1 MLETIPVIEALPF
14 IIPAAVAA
22 TGGIIG
28 SVQYQ
33 SRRKQQYLANR
44 QRLSAELITMDEH
57 IGFAEAAAEPKR
69 ARDVLQAR
77 LALNAAF
84 QAHNRYF
91 GTESHKG
98 VPVKQATLEVDT
110 HLNNARMYLAGP
122 KVNSNQE
129 LIDAAKAVGRQ
140 VAQLAR
146 ISAGKLLAQ
155 SSQELTRIT
164 SGYQNGGNGNSN
176 TTSNF

>member
-1 MLETIPVIEALPF
+1 MVTEIVLAALPWAV
-14 IIPAAVAA
+14 PAVAA
-22 TGGIIG
+22 SAGGILAG
-28 SVQYQ
+28 VQYQ
-33 SRRKQQYLANR
+33 SRRKREYFATR

-57 IGFAEAAAEPKR
+57 IGFAEAQADPKR

-84 QAHNRYF
+84 HAHNRWF
-91 GTESHKG
+91 ATDSHKG
-98 VPVKQATLEVDT
+98 VPLKNATFEVDQ

-140 VAQLAR
+140 VAALAK

-155 SSQELTRIT
+155 GSQELTRIT
-164 SGYQNGGNGNSN
+164 NNYSDPNQRQS
-176 TTSNF
+176 

>member
-1 MLETIPVIEALPF
+1 VIEPISVIEALTF
-14 IIPAAVAA
+14 GLPAITVAA
-22 TGGIIG
+22 GAIIG
-28 SVQYQ
+28 GVQYQ
-33 SRRKQQYLANR
+33 SRRKQQYLLQR

-57 IGFAEAAAEPKR
+57 IGFAEAEADPKR

-84 QAHNRYF
+84 QAHNHYF
-91 GTESHKG
+91 GSGNHKG
-98 VPVKQATLEVDT
+98 VPVKNATMEVDT

-122 KVNSNQE
+122 KVGSNDE
-129 LIDAAKAVGRQ
+129 LVQAAKELGRT

-146 ISAGKLLAQ
+146 VSTAKFLAA

-164 SGYQNGGNGNSN
+164 TNYQDNSTNQNG
-176 TTSNF
+176 TRL

>member
-1 MLETIPVIEALPF
+1 MVPIIESLPTVLPALL
-14 IIPAAVAA
+14 PAAVVA
-22 TGGIIG
+22 TGGIIAT
-28 SVQYQ
+28 VQYQ
-33 SRRKQQYLANR
+33 SHRKREYQATR

-57 IGFAEAAAEPKR
+57 IGFAEAQADPAR

-84 QAHNRYF
+84 QAHGHYF
-91 GTESHKG
+91 GTDSHKG
-98 VPVKQATLEVDT
+98 VPLRNATMEVDQ

-122 KVNSNQE
+122 KINSNQE

-140 VAQLAR
+140 VAALAR

-155 SSQELTRIT
+155 GSQELTRIT
-164 SGYQNGGNGNSN
+164 TNYQNPPER
-176 TTSNF
+176 

>member
-1 MLETIPVIEALPF
+1 MVTEIVLAALPWAV
-14 IIPAAVAA
+14 PAVAA
-22 TGGIIG
+22 GAGGIMAG
-28 SVQYQ
+28 VQLQ
-33 SRRKQQYLANR
+33 SRRKREYHQAR

-57 IGFAEAAAEPKR
+57 IGFAEAAADPNR

-84 QAHNRYF
+84 HAHRRYF
-91 GTESHKG
+91 SSDSHKG
-98 VPVKQATLEVDT
+98 VPTRNAAFEVDQ

-140 VAQLAR
+140 VAALAK
-146 ISAGKLLAQ
+146 IGAGKLLAQ
-155 SSQELTRIT
+155 GSQELTRIT
-164 SGYQNGGNGNSN
+164 NTYQDQNRR
-176 TTSNF
+176 